1 MWKPPACGDIK
12 TDYDGATF
20 DDTGEAGI
28 GVVVRLDSGEVFAA
42 LSEKIPL
49 PSSIEVLE
57 ALAAHRATQFVVE
70 LAYSIRFLKGIQS
83 LSIRHSQLTHLLAQ
97 VLGILSKTHCLLQV
111 LLEFITSLILG
122 GSVIQLLVP

>member
-49 PSSIEVLE
+49 PSLIEVLE
-57 ALAAHRATQFVVE
+57 ALAACRATQFVVE
-70 LAYSIRFLKGIQS
+70 LGLQHSVLEGDSELVYKALITDSSPHSSIGHIIKDT
-83 LSIRHSQLTHLLAQ
+83 LSIASFLRIHPFSYTWR
-97 VLGILSKTHCLLQV
+97 
-111 LLEFITSLILG
+111 
-122 GSVIQLLVP
+122 

>member
-28 GVVVRLDSGEVFAA
+28 GVVVRLDSGEVFVA
-42 LSEKIPL
+42 LLEKIPL
-49 PSSIEVLE
+49 SSSIELLE
-57 ALAAHRATQFVVE
+57 ALATHRATQFVVE
-70 LAYSIRFLKGIQS
+70 LAYNIWFLTGIQS
-83 LSIRHSQLTHLLAQ
+83 LSIRRSQLTHLLAQ
-97 VLGILSKTHCLLQV
+97 VLGILSKTHCLLRV

-122 GSVIQLLVP
+122 GSVIRLLVP